1 MTKRKEGLMA
11 LLDTKFGQ
19 ELGKELA
26 KTVSEVVLTTVLKH
40 NLNPAGNDQ
49 KQQENLKRAARQA
62 KQALHDLKNNSPYRI
77 LGVTEDADS
86 EVIKAAYKAKAKK
99 LHPDRPTG
107 SAEKMA
113 EINEAY
119 HQICKAKG
127 IKP

>member
-1 MTKRKEGLMA
+1 MTKQKEGLMA
-11 LLDTKFGQ
+11 LLNTKFGQ

-40 NLNPAGNDQ
+40 NPSSAGNDQ

-86 EVIKAAYKAKAKK
+86 EVIRAAYKARARK
-99 LHPDRPTG
+99 LHPDKPTG

-119 HQICKAKG
+119 HQICKARG
-127 IKP
+127 IRK

>member
-26 KTVSEVVLTTVLKH
+26 KTVSEVVLATVLKH
-40 NLNPAGNDQ
+40 NLDLSGNDQ
-49 KQQENLKRAARQA
+49 KQQENLKRTARQA
-62 KQALHDLKNNSPYRI
+62 KQALHDLKNNSPYRV
-77 LGVTEDADS
+77 LGVTEDADN
-86 EVIKAAYKAKAKK
+86 EVIRAAYKAKAKK
-99 LHPDRPTG
+99 LHPDKPTG